1 MLNNNEIIPSN
12 PPRKIT
18 KKKAE
23 PVYDDDDF
31 INDYEND
38 IGDFEQELINKQKN
52 KLKIPRSLN
61 QNELD
66 NDDEEDYTP
75 LRKKVNNKPNKT
87 TNYNKQYYN
96 ISQNKIKAN
105 KNKKTMPL
113 SKKKNNY
120 DDDDEEE
127 EEENYVVTNKNKK
140 SQNKKTMPLSKKKNN
155 YYDDDEEEEE
165 EENYVVTNK
174 NKKSQNKKTMPLS
187 KKKK

>member
-66 NDDEEDYTP
+66 NDDEENYTP

-120 DDDDEEE
+120 
-127 EEENYVVTNKNKK
+127 
-140 SQNKKTMPLSKKKNN
+140 
-155 YYDDDEEEEE
+155 YDDDEEEEE
-165 EENYVVTNK
+165 EENYVIQP
-174 NKKSQNKKTMPLS
+174 KKKERYNENLKKDLS
-187 KKKK
+187 KNQNQKKKRIKQSKI

>member
-66 NDDEEDYTP
+66 NDDEENYTP

-120 DDDDEEE
+120 YDDDEEEE

-174 NKKSQNKKTMPLS
+174 NKK
-187 KKKK
+187 